1 METTKTAKVFDQA
14 ITILL
19 VGGAIIMM
27 IPLYWVVVMAIRP
40 RSEIFDMAAS
50 AWPSRVIPDGFTTLF
65 ANYPVWD
72 WIWNT
77 SFIAVVCAV
86 FTVFFNLLA
95 GYAFAKLQ
103 FCGRDVLFIILLS
116 TIMIPIQVILVPEF
130 FVVKW
135 MHLLNSPWGVI
146 LPRCAEAFGIFMA
159 RQFMLSIPNELLE
172 AARLDGCSEFQIFR
186 KIVLPLSGPLIAV
199 LVVFSIVWRWNDFSW
214 PLVVLTEQKS
224 FMLQQGMNLIKGDPN
239 PNWNT
244 VMALALVALVPMI
257 ALFAACQRFFVQGI
271 AGSGLK

>member
-1 METTKTAKVFDQA
+1 
-14 ITILL
+14 
-19 VGGAIIMM
+19 
-27 IPLYWVVVMAIRP
+27 
-40 RSEIFDMAAS
+40 
-50 AWPSRVIPDGFTTLF
+50 
-65 ANYPVWD
+65 
-72 WIWNT
+72 
-77 SFIAVVCAV
+77 
-86 FTVFFNLLA
+86 
-95 GYAFAKLQ
+95 
-103 FCGRDVLFIILLS
+103 
-116 TIMIPIQVILVPEF
+116 
-130 FVVKW
+130 
-135 MHLLNSPWGVI
+135 
-146 LPRCAEAFGIFMA
+146 MA

-214 PLVVLTEQKS
+214 PLVVLTEQKN